1 MQKTILVVCGTG
13 MASSAI
19 IGDAVHELLKRNKVD
34 SKVILCRYSQIKSY
48 LSQADLVI
56 ASVNPPEE
64 LERPVILGTGF
75 LTGVGVKKKKKTNL
89 TQKTVEC
96 STPILKR
103 SFVNL
108 FYN

>member
-19 IGDAVHELLKRNKVD
+19 MGDAVHELLKRNQVD

-75 LTGVGVKKKKKTNL
+75 LTGVGVDQLEQAIL
-89 TQKTVEC
+89 TQLTVGC
-96 STPILKR
+96 
-103 SFVNL
+103 
-108 FYN
+108 

>member
-19 IGDAVHELLKRNKVD
+19 MGDAVHELLKRNQVD

-75 LTGVGVKKKKKTNL
+75 LTGVGVDQLEQAIL
-89 TQKTVEC
+89 TQPTVGC
-96 STPILKR
+96 
-103 SFVNL
+103 
-108 FYN
+108 

>member
-19 IGDAVHELLKRNKVD
+19 MGDAVHELLKRNKVD
-34 SKVILCRYSQIKSY
+34 SKIILCRYSQIKRY

-56 ASVNPPEE
+56 ASVNPPEK

-75 LTGVGVKKKKKTNL
+75 LTGVGVDQLEQAIL
-89 TQKTVEC
+89 TQLAMGC
-96 STPILKR
+96 
-103 SFVNL
+103 
-108 FYN
+108 

>member
-1 MQKTILVVCGTG
+1 M
-13 MASSAI
+13 
-19 IGDAVHELLKRNKVD
+19 GDAVHELLKRNQVD

-75 LTGVGVKKKKKTNL
+75 LTGVGVDQLEQAIL
-89 TQKTVEC
+89 TQLTVGC
-96 STPILKR
+96 
-103 SFVNL
+103 
-108 FYN
+108 

>member
-19 IGDAVHELLKRNKVD
+19 IGDAVHELLKRNQVD

-75 LTGVGVKKKKKTNL
+75 LTGVGVDQLEQAIL
-89 TQKTVEC
+89 TQLTVGC
-96 STPILKR
+96 
-103 SFVNL
+103 
-108 FYN
+108 

>member
-19 IGDAVHELLKRNKVD
+19 MGDAVHELLKRNKVD
-34 SKVILCRYSQIKSY
+34 SKVILCRYSQIKNY

-75 LTGVGVKKKKKTNL
+75 LTGVGVDQLEQAIL
-89 TQKTVEC
+89 TQLTVGC
-96 STPILKR
+96 
-103 SFVNL
+103 
-108 FYN
+108 